1 MRLTEDQVQ
10 QFKSD
15 GFTLA
20 PGFFSEIEVAAMCRQ
35 VEQWQTAGLLRNV
48 APAGDGATHTDDVAN
63 LQLVPLLPRGELFQA
78 LPFQP
83 KVIAAVTDL
92 IGSPAWRILDQLF
105 YKPPRIGGPTNW
117 HTDNAYFR
125 ISDPLKGTAMW
136 IALHD
141 ASRENGTLKVIPRQ
155 FHIKHPHDRDPDS
168 DHHIRMKADDGDAV
182 HCELKAGGVVF
193 FCYGTPHATGANITN
208 EARCGVGIHFLN
220 TDIGPDHLTQGS
232 RSKGNVHITGPLA
245 DDGISE
251 FGRSMRGV
259 WYEEVARLSAM

>member
-15 GFTLA
+15 GFTLV

-48 APAGDGATHTDDVAN
+48 ATAGDGATHTDDVAN
-63 LQLVPLLPRGELFQA
+63 LQLVPLLPHGELFQA

-92 IGSPAWRILDQLF
+92 IGSPACRILDQLF

-168 DHHIRMKADDGDAV
+168 DHHIRMKADDYDAV

-193 FCYGTPHATGANITN
+193 FCYGTPHATGANITD

-259 WYEEVARLSAM
+259 WHEEVARLSAM

>member
-1 MRLTEDQVQ
+1 MQLTEDQVQ
-10 QFKSD
+10 QFRSD

-20 PGFFSEIEVAAMCRQ
+20 PGFFSEVEVAAMRRQ
-35 VEQWQTAGLLRNV
+35 VEQWRTAGLLRNV
-48 APAGDGATHTDDVAN
+48 ATAGDGETHTDDVAN
-63 LQLVPLLPRGELFQA
+63 LQLVPLFPHGELFRA

-92 IGSPAWRILDQLF
+92 IGSPACRILDQLF
-105 YKPPRIGGPTNW
+105 YKPPRVGGPTNW

-168 DHHIRMKADDGDAV
+168 DHHIRMKADDDDAV

-193 FCYGTPHATGANITN
+193 FCYGTPHATGANVTD

-220 TDIGPDHLTQGS
+220 TEIGPDHLTQGS
-232 RSKGNVHITGPLA
+232 RSKGNAHITGPLA
-245 DDGISE
+245 DNGMSE
-251 FGRSMRGV
+251 FGRDMQGV
-259 WYEEVARLSAM
+259 WDEEVARLSVM

>member
-1 MRLTEDQVQ
+1 
-10 QFKSD
+10 
-15 GFTLA
+15 
-20 PGFFSEIEVAAMCRQ
+20 
-35 VEQWQTAGLLRNV
+35 
-48 APAGDGATHTDDVAN
+48 
-63 LQLVPLLPRGELFQA
+63 
-78 LPFQP
+78 
-83 KVIAAVTDL
+83 
-92 IGSPAWRILDQLF
+92 
-105 YKPPRIGGPTNW
+105 
-117 HTDNAYFR
+117 
-125 ISDPLKGTAMW
+125 MW

-168 DHHIRMKADDGDAV
+168 DHHIRMKADDYDAV

-193 FCYGTPHATGANITN
+193 FCYGTPHATGGNITD

-259 WYEEVARLSAM
+259 WHEEVARLSAM